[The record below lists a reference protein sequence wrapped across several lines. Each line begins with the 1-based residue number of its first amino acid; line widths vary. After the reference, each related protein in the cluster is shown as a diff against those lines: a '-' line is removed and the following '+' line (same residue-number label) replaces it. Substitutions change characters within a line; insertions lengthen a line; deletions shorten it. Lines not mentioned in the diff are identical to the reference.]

1 MVYSLTACRKARHW
15 CLEETAPAS
24 VSGDVV
30 VVELS
35 GGNKRSL

>member
-1 MVYSLTACRKARHW
+1 MFYGLTPAEGAGHW

-24 VSGDVV
+24 VSGDVL

-35 GGNKRSL
+35 GGNKKSL